1 MSLLRSPA
9 VNFDEKWAGLRE
21 TIGRVVKLQPVEM
34 AKWNDHYSYPSL
46 LSYWLPQSLL
56 LYIREC

>member
-46 LSYWLPQSLL
+46 LPYCLPQSLL

>member
-1 MSLLRSPA
+1 M
-9 VNFDEKWAGLRE
+9 NFDEKWAGLRE

-46 LSYWLPQSLL
+46 LPYCLPQSLL